1 MSKFLSVRCK
11 CGQKSIVFSNAAT
24 EVKCAGCGSTVAR
37 PTGGRTVVFAKVM
50 EVLQ

>member
-11 CGQKSIVFSNAAT
+11 CGQKTVVFSNAAT
-24 EVKCAGCGSTVAR
+24 EVKCAGCGAVVAR
-37 PTGGRTVVFAKVM
+37 PTGGKVAVSAKVM